1 MKNKKNIT
9 YYYIANLMKMN
20 FLKISLLLSL
30 FLLFTSS
37 TSHKFYVS
45 TTNVE
50 YVKEKQALQLI
61 TKIFVDDLEQV
72 LQERYSSSIVLN
84 PKKETEVDVN
94 YLKKYVL
101 QKLKITINDKPV
113 ELNYIGKEYDIDI
126 INMYFEVENIS
137 ELKSI
142 EIENKI
148 LFDKFPEQQNIIHL
162 TTPDTKK
169 NMILDKD
176 HPNGLLNFN

>member
-1 MKNKKNIT
+1 
-9 YYYIANLMKMN
+9 MN
-20 FLKISLLLSL
+20 FLKTSLLLAL

-37 TSHKFYVS
+37 TPHKFYVS
-45 TTNVE
+45 TTNIE
-50 YVKEKQALQLI
+50 YVKEKQALQVI
-61 TKIFVDDLEQV
+61 TKIFVEDLEQV
-72 LQERYSSSIVLN
+72 LQERYSSSIVLD
-84 PKKETEVDVN
+84 PKKETKADID
-94 YLKKYVL
+94 YLKKYVS
-101 QKLKITINDKPV
+101 QKLTIIINEQPI

-126 INMYFEVENIS
+126 VNMYFEAENIS
-137 ELKSI
+137 EIKSI

-162 TTPDTKK
+162 ITPDSKK

>member
-1 MKNKKNIT
+1 
-9 YYYIANLMKMN
+9 MN
-20 FLKISLLLSL
+20 FFKTTFLLSL
-30 FLLFTSS
+30 FLLFVSS

-45 TTNVE
+45 TTNIE
-50 YVKEKQALQLI
+50 YVKEKQALQII
-61 TKIFVDDLEQV
+61 TKVFVEDLELV
-72 LQERYSSSIVLN
+72 LQERYSSSIVLD
-84 PKKETEVDVN
+84 PKKETEVDAN

-101 QKLKITINDKPV
+101 QKLKIAINDRPI

-126 INMYFEVENIS
+126 VNMYFEVENIS

-148 LFDKFPEQQNIIHL
+148 LFDRFPEQQNIIHL
-162 TTPDTKK
+162 TTPGTKK